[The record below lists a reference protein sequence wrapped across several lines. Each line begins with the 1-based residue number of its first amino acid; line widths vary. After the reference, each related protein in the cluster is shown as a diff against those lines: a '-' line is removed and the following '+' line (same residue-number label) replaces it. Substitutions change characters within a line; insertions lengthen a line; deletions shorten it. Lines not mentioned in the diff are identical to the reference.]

1 MKNVALQRIVS
12 FYPHGRWVLKAEP
25 VSGDGED
32 MHISRRNAGVG
43 SEMEVKGTEACA
55 GERLTVS

>member
-32 MHISRRNAGVG
+32 MHMSRRNAGVG
-43 SEMEVKGTEACA
+43 ERDG
-55 GERLTVS
+55 GERD